1 MTGNVFLNIIPNQK
15 KVIADLIAGR
25 EPNPDY
31 GRQGKTRSSHNNYM
45 TLPVLFLM
53 ISGHYPLTYSSP
65 HAWAMVGLVL
75 VAGGVV
81 RHFYNVRHAGQGDPW
96 WTWGLASA
104 CVAAA
109 VVVSMTGSPAGR
121 EMLGLAPAAAKP
133 SPQATIPK
141 NVSEIILTRCSMCHA
156 REPVWSGLAS
166 PPKGVTL
173 ETPDQ
178 IRRAAHG
185 IREQAVVS
193 AVMPPNNITEMTA
206 DERRTL
212 AAWLDRL

>member
-1 MTGNVFLNIIPNQK
+1 
-15 KVIADLIAGR
+15 
-25 EPNPDY
+25 
-31 GRQGKTRSSHNNYM
+31 
-45 TLPVLFLM
+45 
-53 ISGHYPLTYSSP
+53 
-65 HAWAMVGLVL
+65 
-75 VAGGVV
+75 
-81 RHFYNVRHAGQGDPW
+81 
-96 WTWGLASA
+96 
-104 CVAAA
+104 
-109 VVVSMTGSPAGR
+109 
-121 EMLGLAPAAAKP
+121 MLGLSPRPATA
-133 SPQATIPK
+133 SPQAAIPK

-185 IREQAVVS
+185 IREQAVIS

-206 DERRTL
+206 DERRVL